1 MARRRLVKRG
11 GKPPPLTVEEE
22 AALKSALQER
32 PWGLSETGRELLAR
46 WEQMTP
52 ERRAA
57 VGRWWRLPKAVRST
71 TPYPEEI
78 FPVYPL
84 GDR

>member
-11 GKPPPLTVEEE
+11 GKPPPLTREEE
-22 AALKSALQER
+22 AALKQALQER
-32 PWGLSETGRELLAR
+32 PWGLSMTAQELLAR
-46 WEQMTP
+46 WDSMTP
-52 ERRAA
+52 ERRQA
-57 VGRWWRLPKAVRST
+57 VARWWRLPKSVRST

-84 GDR
+84 EDR